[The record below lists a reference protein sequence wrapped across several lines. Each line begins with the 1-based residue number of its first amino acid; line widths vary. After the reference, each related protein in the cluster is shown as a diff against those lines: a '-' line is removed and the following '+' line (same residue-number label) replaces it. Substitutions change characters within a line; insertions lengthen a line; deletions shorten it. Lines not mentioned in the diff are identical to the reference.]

1 MKNDISAQLLLI
13 QSTHRMTMKYDSDIS
28 HIYVPNINARIP
40 NENGGFFIKTN
51 SSGFRS
57 DFNYTLKKNS
67 KPRLLI
73 FGDSNT
79 AGDGVSNEE
88 RFSEIIGE
96 KLNSESYNYGLSATG
111 TDQQL
116 LLYQKF
122 AKNVENDLV
131 ILFLTVHNIERIK
144 AKYWQSFERTT
155 GKFVWV
161 PKPYYT
167 LDDQGH
173 LKLSHVPVPM
183 ERKENNNENG
193 EEYIAPFTNGNK
205 YLDQF
210 NEFSNLRNII
220 KPITSRLNVG
230 IKKKLS
236 KIKNF
241 QPHPDY
247 DNSNS
252 KGWKLME
259 ALIKEF
265 RYKVEPSKLLIV
277 PLPTPN
283 YLFDQIKPSFIDR
296 FNAMKSEKNIKV
308 FNITSKFMDMD
319 KDEIVK
325 LFFKKDSHYSA
336 YGHHKIAEYVS
347 DYIVEKKLI

>member
-1 MKNDISAQLLLI
+1 MQYDFNAQLLLI
-13 QSTHRMTMKYDSDIS
+13 QSTHRMTMKYDPDIS

-40 NENGGFFIKTN
+40 NENGGYFIKTN

-57 DFNYTLKKNS
+57 NFNYLLKKNS
-67 KPRLLI
+67 KPRVLI

-96 KLNSESYNYGLSATG
+96 TLNSESYNYGLSATG
-111 TDQQL
+111 PDQQL

-161 PKPYYT
+161 PKPYFT
-167 LDDQGH
+167 FKDKGH
-173 LKLSHVPVPM
+173 LKLNHVPVPM
-183 ERKENNNENG
+183 VRMENNNENG
-193 EEYIAPFTNGNK
+193 KEYIAPFTDGNK

-210 NEFSNLRNII
+210 NEYSTLRSII
-220 KPITSRLNVG
+220 KPITSSLNIG

-236 KIKNF
+236 KIKKF

-247 DNSNS
+247 DNGNS

-265 RYKVEPSKLLIV
+265 RDKVEPSKLLIV

-283 YLFDQIKPSFIDR
+283 YLLDQINPSFINR
-296 FNAMKSEKNIKV
+296 FNTLKTERHINV
-308 FNITSKFMDMD
+308 FDITSKFMSLD

-336 YGHHKIAEYVS
+336 YGHYKIAEYVS
-347 DYIVEKKLI
+347 HYIVEEKLI

>member
-1 MKNDISAQLLLI
+1 MQNDINAQLLLI
-13 QSTHRMTMKYDSDIS
+13 QSTHRMTMKYDPDIS

-40 NENGGFFIKTN
+40 NEKGGYFIKTN

-57 DFNYTLKKNS
+57 NFNYLLKKNS

-88 RFSEIIGE
+88 RFSEIIG
-96 KLNSESYNYGLSATG
+96 KTLNSDSYNYGLSASG

-131 ILFLTVHNIERIK
+131 ILFITVHNIERVK
-144 AKYWQSFERTT
+144 AKYWQSFDRTT

-161 PKPYYT
+161 PKPYFA
-167 LDDQGH
+167 LDDKGH
-173 LKLSHVPVPM
+173 LKLNHVPVPM
-183 ERKENNNENG
+183 KRIENNNEKG
-193 EEYIAPFTNGNK
+193 EEYIAPFTGGNN
-205 YLDQF
+205 YLNQF
-210 NEFSNLRNII
+210 NEFSNLRKII

-236 KIKNF
+236 KIKKF

-247 DNSNS
+247 NNNNS

-265 RYKVEPSKLLIV
+265 RNEVEPSKLLIV
-277 PLPTPN
+277 PLPTAN
-283 YLFDQIKPSFIDR
+283 YLLNQIEPSFIDR
-296 FNAMKSEKNIKV
+296 FNAMKSEKHIQV
-308 FNITSKFMDMD
+308 FDITSKFMDMD

-336 YGHHKIAEYVS
+336 YGHHKIAECVS